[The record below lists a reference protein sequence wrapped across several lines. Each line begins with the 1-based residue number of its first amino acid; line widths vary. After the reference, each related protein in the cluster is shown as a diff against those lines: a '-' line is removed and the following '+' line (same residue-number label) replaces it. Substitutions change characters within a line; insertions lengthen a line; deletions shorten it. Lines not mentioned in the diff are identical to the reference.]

1 MIDPDYTNMYIGSSD
16 GDTAMPG
23 ILRTVKN
30 QFKNNEYY
38 GNNLNS
44 STKNELMY
52 MLKNS
57 DVFSTITHGNQT
69 EIRLTGNVSFSVS
82 DVNSFGPSDLN
93 DLLFVYLGG
102 CETGMGGASAT
113 NLVNSFY
120 SKGVDN
126 VVGFTISVLIDETN
140 FWTTEFMSNIA
151 NGQSIATAISNAD
164 YSIQNDPTLGGRS
177 SYTISS
183 RLIKGPTTAIPC
195 P

>member
-1 MIDPDYTNMYIGSSD
+1 
-16 GDTAMPG
+16 MP
-23 ILRTVKN
+23 V
-30 QFKNNEYY
+30 
-38 GNNLNS
+38 
-44 STKNELMY
+44 
-52 MLKNS
+52 
-57 DVFSTITHGNQT
+57 
-69 EIRLTGNVSFSVS
+69 
-82 DVNSFGPSDLN
+82 GPSDLN
-93 DLLFVYLGG
+93 DLLFVYLGA
-102 CETGMGGASAT
+102 CKTGMGGGSAT

-164 YSIQNDPTLGGRS
+164 YSIQNDPTLGGRL